1 VALSAD
7 HGVLPLVEVLQSRGV
22 AARRTGPDTLR
33 KPVEAALQARFPG
46 RSGLVATW
54 DGPNVY
60 LDLDALARL
69 GLHRADVE
77 KAVVEGLTKSG
88 LVDRVYTHADL
99 LGEPPPV
106 DPDFPLF
113 QRAFFQPRSAHLITR
128 LKPYVYVGSYVGGT
142 SHGTVQDYDR
152 HVPVVFMGPG
162 VKPGTYAGESG
173 PEDIAPT
180 LGVLLGLDYPSRDG
194 RALAELRLD

>member
-1 VALSAD
+1 VD
-7 HGVLPLVEVLQSRGV
+7 
-22 AARRTGPDTLR
+22 
-33 KPVEAALQARFPG
+33 AALQARFPG
-46 RSGLVATW
+46 ASGLVAAW

-60 LDLDALARL
+60 LDLDALGRQ
-69 GLHRADVE
+69 GLHRADAE
-77 KAVVEGLTKSG
+77 KAVIEGLMKSG

-99 LGEPPPV
+99 LGEPPPN
-106 DPDFPLF
+106 DPDFSLF
-113 QRAFFQPRSAHLITR
+113 QRAFFQPRSAHLVTR

-162 VKPGTYAGESG
+162 VKAGTHAAESG

-180 LGVLLGLDYPSRDG
+180 LGALLGLEYPSRDG
-194 RALAELRLD
+194 RTLTELRP